1 MMKTV
6 TIVIPGNK
14 NANNQTN
21 PTLCTS
27 NSNSSVSSSSS
38 SSSSFRLALFDG
50 TEPSALIQAVASRIS
65 SSVTTATGNNN
76 GNNGN
81 ADYGSSFY
89 FTLEAPK
96 YRNCNNKKEEEE
108 EEKNEEEAAT
118 TNNVVNEQK
127 VGVDDDDDDNDDDS
141 SSLPNMHCRL
151 GDFSSGWDQ
160 YTNEHLYTKG
170 PTPGEQT
177 NEYAPPESF
186 VGPNWV
192 PFYKDKPQS
201 YDSWSIGVLAL
212 ELLLGT
218 PNVFSVDQRTNAL
231 LTYKMKRAN
240 ASENEISNALY
251 LAALSNFCI
260 YIPSNDTSNK
270 PQSWPLRHGDP
281 LHKVSCVYCIIDISS
296 IY

>member
-1 MMKTV
+1 
-6 TIVIPGNK
+6 
-14 NANNQTN
+14 
-21 PTLCTS
+21 
-27 NSNSSVSSSSS
+27 
-38 SSSSFRLALFDG
+38 
-50 TEPSALIQAVASRIS
+50 
-65 SSVTTATGNNN
+65 
-76 GNNGN
+76 
-81 ADYGSSFY
+81 
-89 FTLEAPK
+89 
-96 YRNCNNKKEEEE
+96 
-108 EEKNEEEAAT
+108 
-118 TNNVVNEQK
+118 
-127 VGVDDDDDDNDDDS
+127 
-141 SSLPNMHCRL
+141 MHCRL

-281 LHKVSCVYCIIDISS
+281 LHKVSCTSMVKESCTLQDFHRALRARDPLGIGFDSSTDLLLHLIWQLLAFDPEERMTAEEALQHPYFISP
-296 IY
+296 